1 VLVVGGG
8 LVGLAV
14 AWVLRRPEVTSAI
27 VGARDAAQARGAAAL
42 VGAPLSADEESEI
55 DAVLAGYPAAS
66 REYGHGEP
74 PPRT

>member
-1 VLVVGGG
+1 M
-8 LVGLAV
+8 AV
-14 AWVLRRPEVTSAI
+14 AWVLRRPEETTAI

-42 VGAPLSADEESEI
+42 AAAPLSADEESEI

-74 PPRT
+74 PPRN